1 MNVKITETNLSE
13 LLSGMDGWELRVT
26 CEASADV
33 GTEISGFFLVVQLTG
48 WVGKWFA
55 SYHDCLDGVG

>member
-1 MNVKITETNLSE
+1 MNVKIAETKLSE

-33 GTEISGFFLVVQLTG
+33 GTEISGFFR
-48 WVGKWFA
+48 WC
-55 SYHDCLDGVG
+55 S